1 MLDIL
6 FWPFLA
12 ILIIAV
18 IHAYLGLHVVKRGVI
33 FVDLAMAQLA
43 ALGTTFG
50 FILGLHPNQLPIFFM
65 GLGFTILGA
74 ALFTILKSEK
84 RQVPQEAIIG
94 ITYVVSAAM
103 MLLLLSKLAEGSE
116 HIDNLLV
123 GSILFV
129 TPLDV
134 LKIFLPYLFIGLI
147 LTLFHQKFSS
157 VSQAYTDSRQLDSK
171 ENIWNFLFYAIFG
184 LVVTLSVKVA
194 GVFLVFSFL
203 IIPAVIA
210 KMFTNS
216 LKSNFILATSFSIL
230 GSIVGLWASVILDIP
245 TGASIVVSLG
255 LILIFSS
262 GYKAVRSW

>member
-1 MLDIL
+1 MLDLL

-33 FVDLAMAQLA
+33 FVDLAMAQMA

-50 FILGLHPNQLPIFFM
+50 FILGLHPNQLPIFFV
-65 GLGFTILGA
+65 GLGFTMLGA
-74 ALFTILKSEK
+74 AIFAILKFEK

-103 MLLLLSKLAEGSE
+103 MLLLLSKLAEGAE

-129 TPLDV
+129 TPIEV
-134 LKIFLPYLFIGLI
+134 LKIFLPYLVIGFI

-157 VSQAYTDSRQLDSK
+157 LSQAYTESRHLDRK
-171 ENIWNFLFYAIFG
+171 ENLLNFLFYVIFG
-184 LVVTLSVKVA
+184 LVVTLSVKIA
-194 GVFLVFSFL
+194 GIFLVFSFL

-210 KMFTNS
+210 KMFTRNF
-216 LKSNFILATSFSIL
+216 KSEIILATSFSIF
-230 GSIVGLWASVILDIP
+230 GSVTGLWASVILDIP

-255 LILIFSS
+255 LMLVFAS
-262 GYKAVRSW
+262 GYKVARN